1 MMRVNDQ
8 KEEFF
13 VDVNILFLHRIYF
26 IFLRIHFIFDNQ
38 MLFIT
43 SSVLI
48 DDSLDIEIVIHQ
60 LLQNLFSGLKEGIIM
75 LVHLFFST
83 FLNSRRIQLS
93 RNVLNFAAKFC
104 WIRSSASAILSYF
117 FSLFPLLTAFQIRPS
132 FINYKCGNTILPN
145 LRCYCFQS
153 K

>member
-1 MMRVNDQ
+1 MRVNDQ

-60 LLQNLFSGLKEGIIM
+60 LL
-75 LVHLFFST
+75 
-83 FLNSRRIQLS
+83 
-93 RNVLNFAAKFC
+93 
-104 WIRSSASAILSYF
+104 
-117 FSLFPLLTAFQIRPS
+117 
-132 FINYKCGNTILPN
+132 
-145 LRCYCFQS
+145 
-153 K
+153 